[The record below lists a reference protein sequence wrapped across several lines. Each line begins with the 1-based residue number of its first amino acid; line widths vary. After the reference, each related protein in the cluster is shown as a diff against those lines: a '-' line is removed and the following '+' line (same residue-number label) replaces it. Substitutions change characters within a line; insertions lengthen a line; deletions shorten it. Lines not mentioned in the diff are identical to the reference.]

1 MSSSESKS
9 KSPRAQLTPPD
20 LLSMLHRP
28 PHPHPHPPHPK
39 LTPPDLLSMLP
50 DKSDPKSR
58 SFENPLP
65 RRIYNNPYPYDHT
78 MLMPQQISIS
88 PKVSLTPSKAAEHL
102 RKWREQHNITPPE
115 PAELPKKFTT
125 KFRKLMKIVNGN
137 KVILT
142 LNDATKINMGVV
154 NIDHAVSKINPIPN
168 PTTGPITGSFYSIVT
183 PDSNHPLIAHMSPT
197 GIIVLY
203 TPPPPAWSPP
213 PPPTHLPPTRK
224 NGGTIARKMG
234 RKGTNKRR
242 RRHISKTRHRH
253 RRQRRR
259 CMNHTRRK

>member
-9 KSPRAQLTPPD
+9 KSPQAQLTPPD

-28 PHPHPHPPHPK
+28 PPPHPK
-39 LTPPDLLSMLP
+39 LNPPDLLSIP
-50 DKSDPKSR
+50 DKSDPKSL
-58 SFENPLP
+58 SVENPLP
-65 RRIYNNPYPYDHT
+65 RRIHNHYPYDHT
-78 MLMPQQISIS
+78 LPMPQQYSIS
-88 PKVSLTPSKAAEHL
+88 PQVSLSPSQAEEYL
-102 RKWREQHNITPPE
+102 RKWHEQHDITPPE

-137 KVILT
+137 VILT

-154 NIDHAVSKINPIPN
+154 NIDHAVSKITPIPN
-168 PTTGPITGSFYSIVT
+168 PTTGPITGSFYSIVI

-203 TPPPPAWSPP
+203 TPPPPARSHPP
-213 PPPTHLPPTRK
+213 PPPHR
-224 NGGTIARKMG
+224 NGGTMG

-253 RRQRRR
+253 RRR
-259 CMNHTRRK
+259 CMNHTRRN